1 MDHVTYGG
9 RRCRPPYLFLNNE
22 NTSMSDE
29 LTLLKAQADTLGIE
43 YSNNIGVESLKKRI
57 AAKLNPET
65 EKAGEGDGDGKAG
78 DKKAPK
84 VETEQERSMRIRE
97 EQRKDQLKLV
107 RCRIA
112 NMNPAKGDLKGEII
126 TVGNK
131 YLGTIKKLV
140 PFGEAGESYHLPR
153 IMVDELKSREFNQV
167 RTRKGDKGQTIIEQR
182 LVKEYNIVELEPL
195 TEKELADLARQQ
207 AAAAGL

>member
-1 MDHVTYGG
+1 
-9 RRCRPPYLFLNNE
+9 
-22 NTSMSDE
+22 MSDE
-29 LTLLKAQADTLGIE
+29 LTLLKAQADTLGVE

-65 EKAGEGDGDGKAG
+65 EVFDDAPAEKGKA
-78 DKKAPK
+78 K
-84 VETEQERSMRIRE
+84 VETKEECAMRIRNE
-97 EQRKDQLKLV
+97 LIKDETRLI

-131 YLGTIKKLV
+131 YLGTIKKFV
-140 PFGEAGESYHLPR
+140 PFGEAGESYHLPK
-153 IMVDELKSREFNQV
+153 IMVDELKAREFNQV

-195 TEKELADLARQQ
+195 TEKELAELARQQ

>member
-1 MDHVTYGG
+1 
-9 RRCRPPYLFLNNE
+9 
-22 NTSMSDE
+22 MSDE

-43 YSNNIGVESLKKRI
+43 YSNNLGVESLKKRI

-65 EKAGEGDGDGKAG
+65 EASDDAPAEKSKDKA
-78 DKKAPK
+78 
-84 VETEQERSMRIRE
+84 ETQQERDMRIRE
-97 EQRKDQLKLV
+97 EQRLDQLKLV

-131 YLGTIKKLV
+131 YLGTIKKFV

-153 IMVDELKSREFNQV
+153 IMVDELKAREFNQV

-182 LVKEYNIVELEPL
+182 LVKEYNIVELESL
-195 TEKELADLARQQ
+195 TEKELAELARQQ

>member
-1 MDHVTYGG
+1 
-9 RRCRPPYLFLNNE
+9 
-22 NTSMSDE
+22 MSDE

-65 EKAGEGDGDGKAG
+65 DKSGDGDGDGDDKAG
-78 DKKAPK
+78 GEKPKK
-84 VETEQERSMRIRE
+84 VETKQERDMRIRE
-97 EQRKDQLKLV
+97 EQRLDQLKLV

-131 YLGTIKKLV
+131 YLGTIKKFV

-153 IMVDELKSREFNQV
+153 IMVDELKAREFNQV

-195 TEKELADLARQQ
+195 TEKELAELARQQ

>member
-9 RRCRPPYLFLNNE
+9 RQYRPPFLFPNNE

-65 EKAGEGDGDGKAG
+65 EASDDALVEKGKA
-78 DKKAPK
+78 K
-84 VETEQERSMRIRE
+84 VETQQERDMCIRE
-97 EQRKDQLKLV
+97 EQRLDHLKLV

-131 YLGTIKKLV
+131 YLGTIKKFV

-153 IMVDELKSREFNQV
+153 IMVDELKAREFNQV
-167 RTRKGDKGQTIIEQR
+167 RTRKGNKGQTIIEQR

-195 TEKELADLARQQ
+195 TEKELAELARQQ